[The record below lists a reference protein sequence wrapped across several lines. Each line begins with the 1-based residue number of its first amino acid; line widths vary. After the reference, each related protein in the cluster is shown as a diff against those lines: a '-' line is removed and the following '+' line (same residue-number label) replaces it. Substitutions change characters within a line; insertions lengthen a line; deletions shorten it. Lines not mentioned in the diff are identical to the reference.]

1 MQKNFLLQNLISCS
15 ENVAK
20 LELGECKRIA
30 CQYDD
35 FQMVNFYKDR
45 IIITLI
51 SNNQMEM
58 GTLLAL
64 EGEFKIISDVL
75 ANEMK
80 GLPST

>member
-51 SNNQMEM
+51 ANNQMEM

-64 EGEFKIISDVL
+64 EGEFKIITDVL